1 MVVVKRTDS
10 AEKVDKELLKLADK
24 ARQDKIKK
32 LEPFFGIL
40 KDKDIDPLKLQKKWR
55 GDWE

>member
-10 AEKVDKELLKLADK
+10 AEKVDKELLKLAHK

-55 GDWE
+55 SDWE